1 MTPMRITLA
10 VLGAALTFV
19 LAACGGASD
28 VPTGS
33 VAVVAGTE
41 ISQAELDEMIET
53 ARKGYKAREQ
63 EFPKVGTPEYQD
75 LQRYYV
81 AFLVQWTEFEQAA
94 EDLGLEVTETDIDK
108 AIEDDVKGRFDG
120 DRDEFDKA
128 LEEQGYDE
136 ESTRKIIYRVA
147 VLSKKIFDE
156 VTKDVKVEDADLLA
170 YYTQN
175 QASYGTP
182 ESREVRH
189 ILIAEQGKNGQVDF
203 AKSKEEADRIY
214 AELQAGAAFA
224 SLAKE
229 FSDDPGTKSQGGK
242 LTINRGETV
251 AEFDSTAFS
260 LAEAKISKPVKTQY
274 GYHVIEA
281 LSPVKPAKTT
291 PFALVKDTIKASLL
305 QQKRNEVMTAWVE
318 DLRKDY
324 ESKVKYASGFEPPDL
339 PETPT
344 ETQ

>member
-1 MTPMRITLA
+1 MKPMRITLA
-10 VLGAALTFV
+10 VLGAALTLV
-19 LAACGGASD
+19 LAACGGAGD
-28 VPTGS
+28 VPTGV
-33 VAVVAGTE
+33 VARVAGTE
-41 ISQAELDEMIET
+41 ISQAELDELIET
-53 ARKGYKAREQ
+53 ARKGYEASKQ
-63 EFPKVGTPEYQD
+63 DFPKVGTPEFQSV
-75 LQRYYV
+75 QSQFV
-81 AFLVQWTEFEQAA
+81 AYLVQRTEFEQAA
-94 EDLGLEVTETDIDK
+94 EDLDIEVTDKDVDK
-108 AIEDDVKGRFDG
+108 ALDDFVESRYKG
-120 DRDEFDKA
+120 DRDEFEKDLK
-128 LEEQGYDE
+128 EQGFTFE
-136 ESTRKIIYRVA
+136 AFGKTLRTS
-147 VLSKKIFDE
+147 VLSQKLFDE
-156 VTKDVKVEDADLLA
+156 VTKDVKVADSDALA

-214 AELQAGAAFA
+214 AELQDGADFA

-260 LAEAKISKPVKTQY
+260 LAEGKISKPVKTQY

-281 LSPVKPAKTT
+281 LSPVKPAKAT
-291 PFALVKDTIKASLL
+291 PFAQVKDTIKASLL

-318 DLRKDY
+318 GLRKDY
-324 ESKVKYASGFEPPDL
+324 ESKVTYASGFEPPEL

>member
-1 MTPMRITLA
+1 MKPMLITLA
-10 VLGAALTFV
+10 VLGAALTLV
-19 LAACGGASD
+19 LAACGGASG
-28 VPTGS
+28 VPTGA

-41 ISQAELDEMIET
+41 ISQAELDELIET
-53 ARKGYKAREQ
+53 ARKASDQ
-63 EFPKVGTPEYQD
+63 DFPKVGTPEYQNV
-75 LQRYYV
+75 QARFV
-81 AFLVQWTEFEQAA
+81 AYLVQRTEFEQAA
-94 EDLGLEVTETDIDK
+94 EDLGIEVTDK
-108 AIEDDVKGRFDG
+108 DVDQALDDFVESRYKGN
-120 DRDEFDKA
+120 RDEFEKDLK
-128 LEEQGYDE
+128 EQGFTE
-136 ESTRKIIYRVA
+136 EALRKTLRTS
-147 VLSKKIFDE
+147 VLSQKIFEE
-156 VTKDVKVEDADLLA
+156 VTKDVKVADSDALA

-189 ILIAEQGKNGQVDF
+189 ILIAEQGENGQVDF
-203 AKSKEEADRIY
+203 AESKEEADRIY
-214 AELQAGAAFA
+214 AELQDGADFA

-260 LAEAKISKPVKTQY
+260 LVERKISKPVKTQY

-281 LSPVKPAKTT
+281 LGPVKPANMT
-291 PFALVKDTIKASLL
+291 PFAQVEDTIKASLL
-305 QQKRNEVMTAWVE
+305 QQKRNEVMTTWVE
-318 DLRKDY
+318 DLRKNY
-324 ESKVKYASGFEPPDL
+324 ESKVTYAAGFEPPDL